1 MCKKCKQ
8 IRWNL
13 VCIPLIFSPILLFF
27 DLFKNYIY
35 IPVIMF
41 IASFVLFWNIP
52 YIIFYTASKPLYY
65 EDLFIDEKKIPNY
78 NVDIKIKKKFE
89 LILRWVLIISNALL
103 VSALCEFWFYKV
115 REINSY
121 IEIAGIT
128 GGIVKIF
135 QIINNTITRIMLK
148 ILRKFIKSES
158 NHSNVSTMT
167 ELDVV
172 ITNKERSDTI

>member
-78 NVDIKIKKKFE
+78 NVDIKIKRKFE
-89 LILRWVLIISNALL
+89 LILKWVLIVSNALL

-115 REINSY
+115 RKIDSY

-148 ILRKFIKSES
+148 VLRRFIKSES
-158 NHSNVSTMT
+158 NHNNASTMT

-172 ITNKERSDTI
+172 IKNKERSDTI

>member
-13 VCIPLIFSPILLFF
+13 VCIPLIFSPILFFF

-52 YIIFYTASKPLYY
+52 YVIFYTASKPLYY

-89 LILRWVLIISNALL
+89 LILKWVLIISNALL

-148 ILRKFIKSES
+148 ILRRFIKSES
-158 NHSNVSTMT
+158 NHNNVSTMT

-172 ITNKERSDTI
+172 IKNKERSDTI

>member
-52 YIIFYTASKPLYY
+52 YVIFYTASKPLYY

-89 LILRWVLIISNALL
+89 LILKWVLIISNALL

-148 ILRKFIKSES
+148 ILRRFIKSES
-158 NHSNVSTMT
+158 NHNNVSTMT

-172 ITNKERSDTI
+172 IKNKERSDTI

>member
-13 VCIPLIFSPILLFF
+13 VCIPLIFSPILLIF

-89 LILRWVLIISNALL
+89 LILKWVLIISNALL

-158 NHSNVSTMT
+158 NHNNVSTMT